1 MQIFIYEKN
10 GMKINPVLIKGAI
23 IIVALFGCMKSS
35 NIYYSSATMNINSKS
50 FDFIGVEHNN
60 GLDYVFSNTLQ
71 NNNNPR
77 FSDDL
82 KSVDKYVYEV
92 SPITSSS
99 KDNRD
104 ELFNSETR
112 ALLKSSITS
121 RSIIIDRT
129 ALIKKLT
136 PAQFSM
142 IEKLDGAFSLPDVEL
157 QLSEIKSL
165 KEEAINTL
173 NNDEIVFVLSSLSLA
188 EYSLIY
194 WSGSKGEMW
203 KDRIMEISN
212 SRQGSL
218 KINGENIN
226 MNVKSNKIDWH
237 NVAVVDVGAFI
248 AGFPAGVN
256 VGVIVGGLTAGIASG
271 GVAAGVGAVLGGI
284 VGGTASG
291 IATAISASAIVLAAE
306 FIVDWF

>member
-1 MQIFIYEKN
+1 MQILIYEKN
-10 GMKINPVLIKGAI
+10 VMKINPVLIKGVI
-23 IIVALFGCMKSS
+23 VIVALFGCMKSS
-35 NIYYSSATMNINSKS
+35 NIYYSAATMNINSKS
-50 FDFIGVEHNN
+50 FDFIGLEHNR

-71 NNNNPR
+71 NNNPT
-77 FSDDL
+77 FDDVL

-92 SPITSSS
+92 SPITSAS

-129 ALIKKLT
+129 TLIKKLT

-142 IEKLDGAFSLPDVEL
+142 IEKLDGAFSLSDVEL

-165 KEEAINTL
+165 KEEAISTL
-173 NNDEIVFVLSSLSLA
+173 NNEEIVFVLSALSLA

-212 SRQGSL
+212 SGQGSS

-237 NVAVVDVGAFI
+237 NVAVADVSAFI
-248 AGFPAGVN
+248 VGFPAGVN
-256 VGVIVGGLTAGIASG
+256 VGAIVGGLTAGIASG
-271 GVAAGVGAVLGGI
+271 GVAAGIGAVLGGI

-291 IATAISASAIVLAAE
+291 IATAISASAIVLASE